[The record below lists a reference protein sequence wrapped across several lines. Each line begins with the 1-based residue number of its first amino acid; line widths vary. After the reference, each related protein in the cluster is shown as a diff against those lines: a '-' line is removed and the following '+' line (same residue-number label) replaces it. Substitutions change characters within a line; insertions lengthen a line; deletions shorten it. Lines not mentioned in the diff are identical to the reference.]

1 MTDKDVKATGDG
13 SVAIGGSVKGS
24 KLATNVETT
33 GGPHNKAA
41 GNTQARISVE
51 ARGSGSIAVGGD
63 LSNSTVS
70 TNVNV
75 AYRTPAGS
83 SDAPVEFPLLQDP
96 VDLILRIARVG
107 DEEIGFDARS
117 KNGRQVGPFK
127 KRIGKTAERFA
138 AGLSEIKR
146 RQNPADNFATSEL
159 LALGL
164 EIGELIPKELLE
176 GENWLLGES
185 LQKRSPSILILTD
198 EPYIPWELALV
209 PSQNASSGQRRYLGE
224 IAEVGRWPIND
235 RQETPRAKLNAS
247 NLHAFAAESY
257 SGAGNR
263 KDLLE
268 AVKEREF
275 LVETFGAIP
284 HAATRPVIDEWLR
297 STQTSEETVHM
308 ALHGYSDP
316 RASDQG
322 LILGDGEI
330 LTPQLLLGVQSGGS
344 ARAYSLVFLNACQT
358 GTGGE
363 SLGQVAGFPGTL
375 ARNGAGA
382 VIAPL
387 WEVDDREARDFAE
400 KFYEKTLN
408 DRMQVGNALKSLRQR
423 SPGERGIARL
433 AYIFYG
439 HPLLQLN

>member
-1 MTDKDVKATGDG
+1 MSEERDRPLDDKRGRGRTVAARGAGPMTIATGVG
-13 SVAIGGSVKGS
+13 SIAIGGDV
-24 KLATNVETT
+24 LNAT
-33 GGPHNKAA
+33 
-41 GNTQARISVE
+41 I
-51 ARGSGSIAVGGD
+51 
-63 LSNSTVS
+63 S
-70 TNVNV
+70 TNVMKTSGD
-75 AYRTPAGS
+75 YTRS
-83 SDAPVEFPLLQDP
+83 DDAPVEFPSLADP
-96 VDLILRIARVG
+96 VDLILRVARVG
-107 DEEIGFDARS
+107 DEEIRFDARS
-117 KNGRQVGPFK
+117 KKGRQVGPFK

-138 AGLSEIKR
+138 AGLSEIQR
-146 RQNPADNFATSEL
+146 RQNPVDNFVTSEL
-159 LALGL
+159 LAFGL

-176 GENWLLGES
+176 GENALLGEL

-235 RQETPRAKLNAS
+235 RQETPRAKLNVG
-247 NLHAFAAESY
+247 NVHAFAAEFY
-257 SGAGNR
+257 SSAGNR

-284 HAATRPVIDEWLR
+284 HAATRHAIDEWLR

-330 LTPQLLLGVQSGGS
+330 LTPHLLLGVQSGGS

-439 HPLLQLN
+439 HPLLQLNYA